1 MKEKILQKKIVDV
14 SNAGGM
20 LNFIGNHEVLNNA
33 RLEIRNHLPFFSSY
47 NISCILIITNFNT
60 LINHSVSGQ
69 ILASDT
75 NLLYLKPNIVG
86 KDGEGLERISRPDVN
101 PAFLYKLIC
110 FFLSFLIHYNHNLK
124 NPKFQNHETTTNH
137 YYT

>member
-20 LNFIGNHEVLNNA
+20 LIFIGNHEVLNNA

-60 LINHSVSGQ
+60 LINHLVSGQ

-86 KDGEGLERISRPDVN
+86 EEGEGLERISRPDVN

-110 FFLSFLIHYNHNLK
+110 FFLPFLIHYNHNSK
-124 NPKFQNHETTTNH
+124 IPKT
-137 YYT
+137 

>member
-33 RLEIRNHLPFFSSY
+33 GLEIRNHLPFFSSY

-60 LINHSVSGQ
+60 LINHSVFGQ

-86 KDGEGLERISRPDVN
+86 EEGEG
-101 PAFLYKLIC
+101 
-110 FFLSFLIHYNHNLK
+110 
-124 NPKFQNHETTTNH
+124 FQKHETTTDHH
-137 YYT
+137 YT